1 MLRPYNKGF
10 TLIEI
15 VIVVVLIGIIGSMAA
30 TMLFQ
35 GSEVFISETKRQGF
49 VSESRSA
56 FWRMMR
62 DIQGQASSEDF
73 KGSDQSNIFL
83 LNAHEQ
89 KREYRVGPS
98 GDLDIRKDDGNYN
111 LLSENIIT
119 SSNYF
124 YYYDSELNLISPSN
138 SGLSV
143 EDSRKIG
150 MSELKFT
157 FFDNEDTLSL
167 RSYIYPF
174 NFKYGKKMSYHE

>member
-1 MLRPYNKGF
+1 
-10 TLIEI
+10 
-15 VIVVVLIGIIGSMAA
+15 MAA

-62 DIQGQASSEDF
+62 DIQGQVTREGF

-83 LNAHEQ
+83 LNANEQ
-89 KREYRVGPS
+89 KKEYRVGPS
-98 GDLDIRKDDGNYN
+98 GELDIRKDDGNYN
-111 LLSENIIT
+111 LLSENIIPN
-119 SSNYF
+119 SNYF
-124 YYYDSELNLISPSN
+124 YYYDSELNLISTSN

-143 EDSRKIG
+143 EDSRRIG